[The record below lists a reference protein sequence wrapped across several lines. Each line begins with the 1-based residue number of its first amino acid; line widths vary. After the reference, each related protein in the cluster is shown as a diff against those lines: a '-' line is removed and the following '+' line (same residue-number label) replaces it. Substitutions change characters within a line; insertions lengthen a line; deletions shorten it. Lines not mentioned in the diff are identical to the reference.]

1 MSLSKQLLTLLTI
14 LFLVIFSVNFT
25 ISVNN
30 IRDYLETESVTHA
43 QDTATALGLALSP
56 YLEDKDNPMIE
67 TIINAVF
74 DRGYYKEIRLLDNQ
88 QKQWI
93 NLTNNRVFDEVP
105 EWFIHLF
112 PMNTA
117 SANTEINSGWRIA
130 GKLYVTINPGY
141 GYLKLYKQSKKSF
154 FYSLI
159 AFAIAFTVS
168 TLTLRFT
175 LQPLKKLELLAKTI
189 GEGHFQSLKQI
200 PWTTE
205 VKNVALAMNTMSA
218 KISRT
223 INNLNQKLEA
233 STQALQLDPVTQ
245 LWNHAKFKT
254 DLKYLLAEKREGH
267 VFLIKINNL
276 AELSNRLGPEKVDRF
291 LLDFANQLKDSH
303 NKSNH
308 ITDYRLFGAEFA
320 VITDIASE
328 EAIESFAKELI
339 QSWTEISKKYQTQDI
354 AHIGIARFTSICTG
368 KSILAAAYEALE
380 QACKIGNN
388 SFFITK
394 TIQQAKDL
402 MTWKKQIETIIENQT
417 YQLKLIN
424 QTKSLGSLKQ
434 NMIVMEEAFCFAKD
448 DNQQDLATGTFIA
461 LAEKFDKAIE
471 LDKGIITQVINKI
484 NNEDINHPITINLS
498 IISVQ
503 SGLFRSW
510 LTEILKNQSEIAHQ
524 LVFSLTAYSVMNH
537 QASFTEFI
545 HFLHQM
551 GAKIILKRYEPH
563 LLSLEEIK
571 ILNLD
576 YLRLAR
582 SIATEINGNTDKIT
596 LITSI
601 KESGDLLNFK
611 VLAENVP
618 TTEDLEKLRKI
629 GIYGASL
636 AVKK

>member
-25 ISVNN
+25 ISINN
-30 IRDYLETESVTHA
+30 IRDYLETESITHA

-56 YLEDKDNPMIE
+56 HLEDEDNPMIE
-67 TIINAVF
+67 AIINAVF

-88 QKQWI
+88 HKEWI

-159 AFAIAFTVS
+159 AFAIAFMVL
-168 TLTLRFT
+168 TLTLRYT

-189 GEGHFQSLKQI
+189 GEGHFQSLKEI

-233 STQALQLDPVTQ
+233 STQALQLDPLTQ

-254 DLKYLLAEKREGH
+254 DLKHLLAEKHEGH
-267 VFLIKINNL
+267 VLLIKINNL
-276 AELSNRLGPEKVDRF
+276 GELSNRLGPEKVDQF
-291 LLDFANQLKDSH
+291 LLAFANQLKNIH
-303 NKSNH
+303 NKPSH
-308 ITDYRLFGAEFA
+308 ITYYRLFGAEFA
-320 VITDIASE
+320 IITDLTSE
-328 EAIESFAKELI
+328 DAIESFAKELI
-339 QSWTEISKKYQTQDI
+339 QSWSEISKKYQIQDI
-354 AHIGIARFTSICTG
+354 AHIGIARFTSFCTV
-368 KSILAAAYEALE
+368 KSILSAAYEALE
-380 QACKIGNN
+380 QACKIGSN

-402 MTWKKQIETIIENQT
+402 MTWKSLIETIIEKQSFR
-417 YQLKLIN
+417 LKLIN
-424 QTKSLGSLKQ
+424 QTKPLNLSKA
-434 NMIVMEEAFCFAKD
+434 NVIVMEEAFCFAKD
-448 DNQQDLATGTFIA
+448 DNQQNLATGTFIA

-471 LDKGIITQVINKI
+471 LDKGIISQVINKI
-484 NNEDINHPITINLS
+484 NNEGIKHPITINLS
-498 IISVQ
+498 LTSVQ
-503 SGLFRSW
+503 SNIFRSW
-510 LTEILKNQSEIAHQ
+510 LTKKLNNQSTIAHQ
-524 LVFSLTAYSVMNH
+524 LVFSLTAYSVKNY
-537 QASFTEFI
+537 QASFLEFSN
-545 HFLHQM
+545 FLHQM
-551 GAKIILKRYEPH
+551 GAKILLKRYEPH
-563 LLSLEEIK
+563 LLSLDEIK

-582 SIATEINGNTDKIT
+582 SITTEINGNTDKIT

-601 KESGDLLNFK
+601 KESSDLLNFK
-611 VLAENVP
+611 VLAENIL